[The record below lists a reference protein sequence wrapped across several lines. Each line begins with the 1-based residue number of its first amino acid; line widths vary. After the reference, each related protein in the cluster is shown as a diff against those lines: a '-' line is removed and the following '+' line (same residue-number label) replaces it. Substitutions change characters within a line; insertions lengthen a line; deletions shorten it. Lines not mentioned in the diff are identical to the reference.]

1 MNSYD
6 IISIINIFILYII
19 GLPVQVR
26 DEALNLQSEAPNSDI
41 NRQYYAQNIAGK
53 VRIILD
59 GWIEYDYVE
68 LVTKSQILFWNGCY

>member
-1 MNSYD
+1 MNNYD

-26 DEALNLQSEAPNSDI
+26 DEALNIQSEAPNSDI

-53 VRIILD
+53 VRITTE
-59 GWIEYDYVE
+59 GWIKYDGVE
-68 LVTKSQILFWNGCY
+68 LVTKSQILFWDGCY